1 MQAPDVSVT
10 ADASH
15 TRADRRLAS
24 LDGLRGLAALSIFV
38 FHGWLYTMPEPSAS
52 ARSTVGD
59 YAVHELRLGLV
70 LFFVLSGFL
79 LSRPWFAA
87 ALGERRPPSIGRYVR
102 TRAARIL
109 PAYYVALGGSI
120 LLLWGLQGTPGL
132 RLPPAGELPLF
143 LVFGQNLSPSS
154 VMKLNPPMWSLAV
167 EVSFYAV
174 LPLIGWLAL
183 RLPRR
188 RNSLAMI
195 PLALLVVG
203 VIYNWTIAG
212 AGLSMTFSKTLA
224 AMLPY
229 FALGILAALVV
240 HGRTIDVGMKRML
253 VTAGVALV
261 LADAFAKAF
270 APAHGMDVTVLFS
283 IMRDLPSAAGFALIV
298 GAFAIAPR
306 SRVMGGRVLPA
317 LGVISYGFYLWHV
330 PVLMVLRGYDL
341 LPLDPFLGTA
351 VALVPSLAIATLSWF
366 ACERPVLR
374 WTARRERRKASEASD
389 AREASEPGGASLRGR
404 GADRVAGGRDV
415 GGREVSTVRA

>member
-1 MQAPDVSVT
+1 MQAPDVTVT

-38 FHGWLYTMPEPSAS
+38 FHGWLYTMPEPSAT

-59 YAVHELRLGLV
+59 YAAHELRLGLV

-87 ALGERRPPSIGRYVR
+87 ALGERRPPSVGRYVR
-102 TRAARIL
+102 SRAARIL

-143 LVFGQNLSPSS
+143 VVFGQNLSPGS

-174 LPLIGWLAL
+174 LPAIGWLAL

-188 RNSLAMI
+188 RSSLALV
-195 PLALLVVG
+195 PLALLAVG
-203 VIYNWTIAG
+203 VIYNWSIAG
-212 AGLSMTFSKTLA
+212 QGLSMTFSKTLA

-229 FALGILAALVV
+229 FALGMLAALLA
-240 HGRTIDVGMKRML
+240 HGRTIDMATKRML

-261 LADAFAKAF
+261 VADAIAKAA
-270 APAHGMDVTVLFS
+270 APARGLDLTMLFS
-283 IMRDLPSAAGFALIV
+283 IMRDLPSAHRLRADRRCLLDRAPQPRPRRAGAA
-298 GAFAIAPR
+298 GD
-306 SRVMGGRVLPA
+306 GGHL
-317 LGVISYGFYLWHV
+317 
-330 PVLMVLRGYDL
+330 LRL
-341 LPLDPFLGTA
+341 LPLARPRADGAARL
-351 VALVPSLAIATLSWF
+351 
-366 ACERPVLR
+366 RPVAAGPVPRDRRGARPVARARHAQLVCLR
-374 WTARRERRKASEASD
+374 APRAALD
-389 AREASEPGGASLRGR
+389 ARAAS
-404 GADRVAGGRDV
+404 VAGRP
-415 GGREVSTVRA
+415 TPVRRG